1 MKKTKREA
9 QFPWEKPKL
18 ESEEPKVY
26 DLVETIKKSPTYR
39 LTIEDEDFLKS
50 DMARGVRL
58 ELDYLKAELAIEK
71 HGIEHTIVVF
81 GSARIKE
88 HQTAMQELKEIEK
101 KLDENPE
108 NRELLRDFYTAER
121 MVGKS
126 IYYEDAR
133 RFGRLVGESG
143 KDADDSKVVVM
154 TGGGPGIME
163 AANRGSYDVGAKS
176 IGLNIHLPHE
186 QFPNPYITPDL
197 CFQFHYFA
205 IRKMHFL
212 NRAKALV
219 VYPGGFGTF
228 DELFETLTLVQ
239 THKTD
244 SIPIVLVG
252 KSYWEKAVN
261 FEFLKEEGV
270 IAPEDLDI
278 FTFADNANEA
288 WEYILKWHKKHKT
301 PLFEE

>member
-1 MKKTKREA
+1 MKKEIRKTPL
-9 QFPWEKPKL
+9 PWERPKL
-18 ESEEPKVY
+18 ESEEPKVHE
-26 DLVETIKKSPTYR
+26 LVEKITNSPTYR
-39 LTIEDEDFLKS
+39 LTIEDEDFLNS
-50 DMARGVRL
+50 DAARGIRL
-58 ELDYLKAELAIEK
+58 ELDYLKAELEIQK

-88 HQTAMQELKEIEK
+88 NKTVMDELKEIQV
-101 KLDENPE
+101 KLDKNPQD
-108 NRELLRDFYTAER
+108 RELLRAFYMAER

-133 RFGRLVGESG
+133 RFGYLVGVSGESA
-143 KDADDSKVVVM
+143 KDCKVVIM

-163 AANRGSYDVGAKS
+163 AANRGSYDAGAKT

-205 IRKMHFL
+205 VRKMHFL
-212 NRAKALV
+212 NRARALV

-228 DELFETLTLVQ
+228 DELFETLTLIQ
-239 THKTD
+239 TSKTD
-244 SIPIVLVG
+244 SIPVVLVG
-252 KSYWEKAVN
+252 KSYWEKAIN

-270 IAPEDLDI
+270 IAPEDLEI
-278 FTFADNANEA
+278 FLFVDNADEA
-288 WEYILKWHKKHKT
+288 WEHILNWHKKEGN
-301 PLFEE
+301 PLFQE

>member
-1 MKKTKREA
+1 MKKTKRA
-9 QFPWEKPKL
+9 TQLPWEKPKL
-18 ESEEPKVY
+18 ESEEPKVHE
-26 DLVETIKKSPTYR
+26 LIEKIKNSPTYR

-50 DMARGVRL
+50 DEARGIRL
-58 ELDYLKAELAIEK
+58 ELDYLKAELEIKK

-88 HQTAMQELKEIEK
+88 HQTAMNELKEIQE
-101 KLDENPE
+101 KLDKKPQD
-108 NRELLRDFYTAER
+108 RELLREFYTAER

-133 RFGRLVGESG
+133 RFGRLVGQSG
-143 KDADDSKVVVM
+143 KDVDDCKVVVM

-163 AANRGSYDVGAKS
+163 AANRGSYDVGAKT

-205 IRKMHFL
+205 VRKMHFL

-228 DELFETLTLVQ
+228 DELFETLTLIQ
-239 THKTD
+239 THKTH
-244 SIPIVLVG
+244 SMPVVLVG
-252 KSYWEKAVN
+252 KSYWEKAID

-270 IAPEDLDI
+270 IAPEDLNI
-278 FTFADNANEA
+278 FVFADNADEA
-288 WEYILKWHKKHKT
+288 WEHIIKWHKKEGN
-301 PLFEE
+301 PLFSE

>member
-1 MKKTKREA
+1 MRKRIKKTKL
-9 QFPWEKPKL
+9 PWEKPKL
-18 ESEEPKVY
+18 ESEEPKVHE
-26 DLVETIKKSPTYR
+26 LVDKITSSATYK
-39 LTIEDEDFLKS
+39 LAIEDSDFLES
-50 DMARGVRL
+50 NEARGVRL
-58 ELDYLKAELAIEK
+58 ELDYLKAELEITK

-88 HQTAMQELKEIEK
+88 HQTAMKELKIIEAQ
-101 KLDENPE
+101 LDKNPQD
-108 NRELLRDFYTAER
+108 REVLRAFYIAER

-133 RFGRLVGESG
+133 RFGALVGQSG
-143 KDADDSKVVVM
+143 KDSSDCKVVVM

-163 AANRGSYDVGAKS
+163 AANRGSYDVGAKT

-186 QFPNPYITPDL
+186 QFPNPYITPEL

-205 IRKMHFL
+205 VRKMHFL

-228 DELFETLTLVQ
+228 DELFETLTLIQ
-239 THKTD
+239 TRKTQD
-244 SIPIVLVG
+244 IPVVLVG
-252 KSYWEKAVN
+252 KSYWERAID
-261 FEFLKEEGV
+261 FAFLSDEGV
-270 IAPEDLDI
+270 IAPEDLEI
-278 FTFADNANEA
+278 FVFADNADEA
-288 WEYILKWHKKHKT
+288 WDAIISWHKKHNN